1 MTELK
6 ASRMVIGDIPQI
18 AAWNIQLH
26 LDEGSTP
33 LTIAEAESRYESW
46 IENDEYSGLVFCL
59 NDVACGYIL
68 YEYNE
73 AGNDVRSPA
82 YYYVR
87 QFYIDKNCR
96 RTGTG
101 TKAFN
106 MFKEMCV
113 LTGTKINLE
122 ANISNPNGQKFWE
135 SLGFKA
141 CEIAY
146 ELK

>member
-1 MTELK
+1 MSELK
-6 ASRMVIGDIPQI
+6 ASRMVIDDIRQI

-33 LTIAEAESRYESW
+33 LTTTEAESRYEAW
-46 IENDEYSGLVFCL
+46 IKNDEYSGLVFWL
-59 NDVACGYIL
+59 DNVACGYIL

-96 RTGTG
+96 RVGAGTR
-101 TKAFN
+101 AFKL
-106 MFKEMCV
+106 FKEMCV
-113 LTGTKINLE
+113 SAGTKINLE
-122 ANISNPNGQKFWE
+122 TNISNPNGQKFWE
-135 SLGFKA
+135 SLGFEA